1 MKLFYVCRRG
11 LASLLLGL
19 AGTAHALSGQT
30 LLAQSDTI
38 RNPAKPFSVNLE
50 LIEYRHGKQTNF
62 SELQVY
68 AKADP
73 GSGRFRTLVRFA
85 APLRDE
91 NKLML
96 KMGNDMWF
104 YDPSNKV
111 SMRISPQQRLLGQAA
126 NGDVVT
132 ANMAQDYQAELMG
145 EEEVSDGDRQTRR
158 CYRLDLAASAADVT
172 YHRIVFWT
180 DIRNNRP
187 VKGQFFAASGR
198 LLKTVYYRRYQQ
210 QLGEQRPTEMVIIDG
225 LSPAWVTVMRYK
237 DYAVRDIPDL
247 WLQRDYMPRFRPQ

>member
-1 MKLFYVCRRG
+1 MKQLYRCGRWF
-11 LASLLLGL
+11 ASLLLL
-19 AGTAHALSGQT
+19 VAGTAQALSGQA

-50 LIEYRHGKQTNF
+50 LIEYRDGKQTNF

-73 GSGRFRTLVRFA
+73 DSGRFRTLVRFA

-132 ANMAQDYQAELMG
+132 ANMAQDYQAELKG
-145 EEEVSDGDRQTRR
+145 EEDISDGDRQMRH
-158 CYRLDLAASAADVT
+158 CYRLELAASASGVT

-180 DIRNNRP
+180 DSGNNRP
-187 VKGQFFAASGR
+187 VKGQFYAESGR
-198 LLKTVYYRRYQQ
+198 LLKTVYYRRYQM

-237 DYAVRDIPDL
+237 EYAARDIPEQ
-247 WLQRDYMPRFRPQ
+247 WLQRDYLPRFKPL